1 MDKIILEGLE
11 FFAYHG
17 FYKEERKIGNK
28 YNVDLIVEADL
39 HEAADKDKLSFT
51 IDYETLYR
59 IIQQEMQRPSKLLE
73 HIAQQIIIQIYRQFP
88 EVNSIEVSVAK
99 FNPPVGGVCKWAKVT
114 LKRKADELAKMIKN

>member
-73 HIAQQIIIQIYRQFP
+73 HIARQIIIQIYRQFP

>member
-1 MDKIILEGLE
+1 MDKVILEGLE

-39 HEAADKDKLSFT
+39 REAASRDKLSFT

-59 IIQQEMQRPSKLLE
+59 IIQQEMQKPSKLLE
-73 HIAQQIIIQIYRQFP
+73 HIAQQIIMQIYQHFP
-88 EVNSIEVSVAK
+88 EVYSIEVSVAK

-114 LKRKADELAKMIKN
+114 LKRTTEELAEFRKK